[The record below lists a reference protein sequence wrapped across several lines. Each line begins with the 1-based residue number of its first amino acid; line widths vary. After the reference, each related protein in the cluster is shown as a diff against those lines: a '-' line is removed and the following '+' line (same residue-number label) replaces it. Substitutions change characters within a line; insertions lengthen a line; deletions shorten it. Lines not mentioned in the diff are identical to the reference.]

1 MLPELT
7 EVVFF
12 SKELV
17 ESGEKRQNLITRLTR
32 VRGAYA
38 VSTVGG
44 LPPEHVLLWVNR
56 PFMQPHKTKYFYVN
70 LW

>member
-44 LPPEHVLLWVNR
+44 LPPEHVLL
-56 PFMQPHKTKYFYVN
+56 
-70 LW
+70 